1 MNAADEDHAAD
12 KAEDKAADQAMDEG
26 RLGGE
31 ITRLL
36 RSHRSEPNAKIYER
50 LVELSYP
57 ELRALARRQLF
68 RGRPGETL
76 QTTGLVHEAYMK
88 LVGRDDLDFESRSH
102 FYALMSRVMRQ
113 VVIDYAR
120 HRSAEKRGGG
130 MPDLELDEAKIG
142 TEDGL
147 GWLLEL
153 DDALRRLHQVDERM
167 VRVVECRFFSGYS
180 EQEAAEALDMSLRTV
195 QRTWQRARGWLKHEL
210 SG

>member
-1 MNAADEDHAAD
+1 MSRADETRPAGAPS
-12 KAEDKAADQAMDEG
+12 
-26 RLGGE
+26 GE

-36 RSHRSEPNAKIYER
+36 RSHSREPDAEIYER

-57 ELRALARRQLF
+57 ELRTLARRQLF

-113 VVIDYAR
+113 IIIDYAR
-120 HRSAEKRGGG
+120 QKSAEKRGGG
-130 MPDLELDEAKIG
+130 VPDLELDEGKIG
-142 TEDGL
+142 TEDRL
-147 GWLLEL
+147 DWLLEL
-153 DDALRRLHQVDERM
+153 NDALERLQEVDERM

-180 EQEAAEALDMSLRTV
+180 EQETADALGMSLRTV

>member
-1 MNAADEDHAAD
+1 MSRPDDNRAAGPHS
-12 KAEDKAADQAMDEG
+12 
-26 RLGGE
+26 GE

-36 RSHRSEPNAKIYER
+36 RSHSREPDAEIYER

-57 ELRALARRQLF
+57 ELRSLARRQLF
-68 RGRPGETL
+68 RGRPGETM

-113 VVIDYAR
+113 IIIDYAR
-120 HRSAEKRGGG
+120 QKSAEKRGGG
-130 MPDLELDEAKIG
+130 LPDLELDEGKIG
-142 TEDGL
+142 TEDRL
-147 GWLLEL
+147 DWLVEL
-153 DDALRRLHQVDERM
+153 DEALERLHQVDERM

-180 EQEAAEALDMSLRTV
+180 EQETADALGMSLRTV

-210 SG
+210 RG

>member
-1 MNAADEDHAAD
+1 MSGADE
-12 KAEDKAADQAMDEG
+12 EQATIQ
-26 RLGGE
+26 GE

-36 RSHRSEPNAKIYER
+36 QSHSETPDPEIYER

-57 ELRALARRQLF
+57 ELRAIARRQLF

-88 LVGRDDLDFESRSH
+88 LVGRNDLDFESRSH

-113 VVIDYAR
+113 VIIDYAR
-120 HRSAEKRGGG
+120 QRSAEKRGGG
-130 MPDLELDEAKIG
+130 LPDLELDEGKIG

-147 GWLLEL
+147 DWLLEL
-153 DDALRRLHQVDERM
+153 DDALKRLQQIDVRM

-180 EQEAAEALDMSLRTV
+180 ELETADALGMSLRTV

-210 SG
+210 AG